1 MAARSG
7 MADLITRVRAL
18 TSAGTADYTVAGATF
33 WTDDQVQDAL
43 DRCRRD
49 IHDEAVSP
57 LVTYNSGGTAEYKT
71 YELGHANLE
80 STTGG
85 TAVFYLRD
93 ATGARVGTALYTPD
107 YERGEVEFASSV
119 TGGSVLYLTGRSYDV
134 YAAAADIW
142 RQKAAHV
149 ADRFDFSADGA
160 SFKPSQLVAQYERQ
174 AQALERRATFGASGV
189 NAVTMYRDD
198 VNLWHAS

>member
-18 TSAGTADYTVAGATF
+18 TGAGTADYTAGGASF
-33 WTDDQVQDAL
+33 WTDDQLQDAL
-43 DRCRRD
+43 DRCRLD
-49 IHDEAVSP
+49 VYDEAVPP
-57 LVTYNSGGTAEYKT
+57 LVTYDSGGTAEYKT
-71 YELGHANLE
+71 YESQYDSFEA
-80 STTGG
+80 TTGG
-85 TAVFYLRD
+85 TAIFYLRESG
-93 ATGARVGTALYTPD
+93 GARVGTALYTPD
-107 YERGEVEFASSV
+107 YERGVFEFAASV

-160 SFKPSQLVAQYERQ
+160 SFKVSQLMAQYERQ
-174 AQALERRATFGASGV
+174 AQACERKSTFGNSGV
-189 NAVTMYRDD
+189 TSVRMYRDD
-198 VNLWHAS
+198 VNTWPR